1 MTSRTALN
9 IVVTGLKIGSHV
21 YQMSG
26 NSSASSIEKLIEHV
40 AELTSHLKDAKSDL
54 KNAIEGT
61 ELYEKILKATL
72 KQTSTGCDIPDKA
85 AKTHAFKVTLA
96 NFEKKKED

>member
-1 MTSRTALN
+1 
-9 IVVTGLKIGSHV
+9 
-21 YQMSG
+21 MSG

>member
-9 IVVTGLKIGSHV
+9 IVETGLKIGPHV

-26 NSSASSIEKLIEHV
+26 DSSSIEKLIEHV
-40 AELTSHLKDAKSDL
+40 VELSTHLKDAKADL
-54 KNAIEGT
+54 KNAIEKT

-96 NFEKKKED
+96 NFEKKKNDEE